1 MMLYPEKT
9 ILLKNG
15 QTALLRSPLPEDA
28 AAMLTFLKNT
38 AAETDNLIRYPEEC
52 LTDVKAEEDFLCG
65 ICQSATSMMILCE
78 IDGEIIGNCHL
89 WYTPRIKLRHRG
101 EVAIAL
107 LKKFWGLNIGS
118 TMFEEMIAQARSWE
132 LEHLS
137 LSYIEGNDRAR
148 RLYEKVGF
156 REVARIPDVYR
167 LKDGSMRQDI
177 WMMKKL

>member
-1 MMLYPEKT
+1 MLYPEKT

-15 QTALLRSPLPEDA
+15 KTAILRSPVPSDA
-28 AAMLTFLKNT
+28 SAMLAFLKNT

-52 LTDVKAEEDFLCG
+52 LTDVKAEEDFLSS
-65 ICQSATSMMILCE
+65 ICQSETSMMILCE

-107 LKKFWGLNIGS
+107 LKKYWGLNIGS
-118 TMFEEMIAQARSWE
+118 TMFEEMVIQARNWK

-148 RLYEKVGF
+148 GLYEKVGF
-156 REVARIPDVYR
+156 LEVARIPDVYR

>member
-1 MMLYPEKT
+1 MIFSEKT
-9 ILLKNG
+9 IMLKNG
-15 QTALLRSPLPEDA
+15 QAATFRSPSPEDA
-28 AAMLTFLKNT
+28 SAMLAFLKKT
-38 AAETDNLIRYPEEC
+38 AAETDYLIRYPEEC
-52 LTDVKAEEDFLCG
+52 LTDGKAEEDFLCG
-65 ICQSATSMMILCE
+65 ICQSETNMMILCE
-78 IDGEIIGNCHL
+78 VDGAMIGNCHL

-107 LKKFWGLNIGS
+107 LKQYWGLGIGS
-118 TMFEEMIAQARSWE
+118 AMFEEMVAQAKRWE

-148 RLYEKVGF
+148 GLYEKAGF

>member
-1 MMLYPEKT
+1 MVFPEKNV
-9 ILLKNG
+9 LLKNG
-15 QTALLRSPLPEDA
+15 STATFRSPTPEDA
-28 AAMLTFLKNT
+28 TAMLAFLKNT
-38 AAETDNLIRYPEEC
+38 AAETENLIRYPEEC
-52 LTDVKAEEDFLCG
+52 LTDIPVEKDFLRG
-65 ICQSATSMMILCE
+65 ICQSGSNMMIVCE
-78 IDGEIIGNCHL
+78 MDRKIIGNCHL

-107 LKKFWGLNIGS
+107 LKKYWGLGIGS
-118 TMFEEMIAQARSWE
+118 IMFEEIITQARVWE
-132 LEHLS
+132 LDHLC

>member
-1 MMLYPEKT
+1 MIFTEKT
-9 ILLKNG
+9 VILKNG
-15 QTALLRSPLPEDA
+15 QSATFRSPSPNDA
-28 AAMLTFLKNT
+28 SAMLTFLKMT
-38 AAETDNLIRYPEEC
+38 SEETDNLIRYPEEC
-52 LTDVKAEEDFLCG
+52 LTDVKAEKDFLRD
-65 ICQSATSMMILCE
+65 ICQSDNNMMILCE
-78 IDGEIIGNCHL
+78 IDGKIIGNCHL

-107 LKKFWGLNIGS
+107 LRKYWGLGIGS
-118 TMFEEMIAQARSWE
+118 AMFEEIVAQAGSWG
-132 LEHLS
+132 LQHLS

-177 WMMKKL
+177 WMMKEL